1 MAITGQ
7 DLLKRRKQNK
17 TNKSTITGSDLLAA
31 RKASGIDQKYI
42 DSFVSDANSFLS
54 SKKTGAASEYDTY
67 TDLSKRSK
75 NISSWL
81 KVNKSKY
88 DEQSVKALTDMLSSF
103 TDSTSA
109 YGQYKDSSDYTR
121 KMSGWLSDGAT
132 TTKNTVDL
140 RKGIYN
146 SNAEEIAR
154 IEEALP
160 WYEGGNMPDF
170 IENLFMSKSEEE
182 LRNQKNRLEAENR
195 QYERTQKAIDDGYIE
210 ITPEVLQSASN
221 RDFDNPDRQA
231 LATEDAKVRE
241 IDDGFRMGRY
251 TYDFSGNVVNA
262 YTNELIY
269 AADDPYV
276 KAMRE
281 GGEYSPIA
289 DKLGVW
295 INSSQDDR
303 DNAYEILASGV
314 NDYWATA
321 VNDGQRLYWDQLTPD
336 EVTTYYYYLN
346 TEGQDRAY
354 EFLDSLETELGRRAT
369 ADRAEDIEKASL
381 LEKIALNAAS
391 IPQNVLGG
399 VLGAY
404 EDAYNLLY
412 GNEINPYSA
421 AHQMSNDA
429 SAIRQST
436 AKDIDRLT
444 GGAQIPWIEFGF
456 GDAYQALMSGADS
469 IAGGLILGS
478 TTYGV
483 LMGTGAATSTMKDLY
498 ERGASGFQIA
508 AGGLLAGAAEEV
520 FEKFSI
526 DNLINLKSAKN
537 ISQVFKNALIQGGI
551 EASEETLTEIAN
563 AVADGVIMG
572 SESKWTSAEAFAKD
586 VVNAALGGFISGAG
600 MGVGYSAAQNVGY
613 NAQAKSLGEDVINR
627 GEVDA
632 LQKLA
637 LEMYSAQS
645 GADAKQAVSLSGK
658 IADAK
663 ARGKTASATTVG
675 KLADLYAIG
684 KDKQDI
690 ETMTKDLTA
699 SGLSAA
705 EARKVA
711 EFIARISRGE
721 TATPEE
727 ISAIEK
733 ITNKINIEGLEAE
746 DAASVA
752 PRTIKTTENAP
763 EKEKASEGKI
773 SASEPYAVLP
783 SVTDN
788 ISEVI
793 GKVGDKYKVRLNDG
807 TELLEDAAEM
817 SPNTERLFA
826 TAKDLGLNAESAN
839 VFLKSYDGSM
849 SAADYATAYAEAY
862 RYGEY
867 NFAESEMRSDGFSA
881 LLSESQ
887 RKIAYESG
895 RIDRKYKTEAKQ
907 AEIKKTDKK
916 QNKGKLHNSITPTNE
931 RQKASLKALGVLAE
945 ALGIDIYTF
954 ESETNAEGKHV
965 GKNGWYDPKDNSI
978 HIDVYAGAQG
988 YDTILFTAAHELT
1001 HMIRR
1006 WSPAKFKVFAD
1017 FLMEKYGEQGKSV
1030 SALVRAQMTKA
1041 KENGR
1046 TLTFDEAYEELV
1058 ADSCESFLADGDAIA
1073 KIAELKA
1080 KDKSLWEK
1088 IKDYLTKLVARI
1100 KAAYE
1105 GLVPDS
1111 KEGKFVASLLDSAE
1125 ELRDLWV
1132 EAVVDASTAYNEGE
1146 IVSIDETS
1154 ESVTPAFSERTWTQ
1168 SDYVVHRDEMAKKIS
1183 EALGVTVAK
1192 AKSYI
1197 DDINSIA
1204 KMIADDRTRL
1214 DYEASSFG
1222 SAFVSNVEYGGSFDY
1237 TTLCKKRRIYTG
1249 TFTEIQKRLKDT
1261 ALSPDDILKIR
1272 NLLIEEGVEATCGL
1286 CYVEG
1291 SRANMGKFAKEFI
1304 RLYKR
1309 DNPNGWIPN
1318 MADVNTP
1325 DGVEQMRISHPE
1337 VYEQYEYFW
1346 NHYGK
1351 LKDSDPA
1358 LFASQQKPKLYE
1370 ARKEYKGEILE
1381 QFSKD
1386 TSVAKKNRN
1395 GGIRMQS
1402 FSDFEIVHLIDT
1414 MQVIMDMSTVGLAGQ
1429 AYTKVPEFALAFG
1442 DTGLKINLSL
1452 IAKGVDE
1459 NGKLIFDDREGMPHK
1474 TAFDIREKYSKNVG
1488 TIIVAFTDEQIL
1500 AAMADERIDF
1510 IIPFHRSQWK
1520 KGQYGAMGLP
1530 NGTKDYTYQQN
1541 EKFIKPTYH
1550 EYRGRMVRD
1559 KASNYM
1565 PNEYWDFSKSGKE
1578 NAEIYL
1584 NMCAEE
1590 NKRPKFYKFLDYDGN
1605 GRYSLKEDGSTDGY
1619 WKLLI
1624 DFKMYDNDGVGSPQ
1638 EEVVPSFNMDE
1649 ATKMLDEYRGGHA
1662 NYPVAQG
1669 VVDKFVREYEGVKYS
1684 DRDSSYMD
1692 AVNRGDMDT
1701 AQRMVDEAAK
1711 DWGAITNG
1719 NTRAPRP
1726 IHLYHG
1732 TGAFGF
1738 TRFRDGRIYATVEE
1752 SVASGYNSG
1761 RGLGRVRSSSLGY
1774 IPNDGTVDTAIKNA
1788 KNVLGAELTKLD
1800 DAKTQ
1805 DIISK
1810 ADNILKEVATKVA
1823 ELDEVTDYE
1832 KAGEF
1837 FEYLTEKYGEDKA
1850 VQWTN
1855 NLDSLHYML
1864 AAEYTAEEIVEDGE
1878 WLVHDLERYHEWKQS
1893 LSELWLEERDAIKE
1907 STLDKVFR
1915 YLLGYEYGDA
1925 LIDIEY
1931 GLGRLLDD
1939 KQKLVNS
1946 NESLIYLDDVI
1957 EAIEQVKDT
1966 GIYDLYGHPGEK
1978 PLIID
1983 EGKRFWDAIPF
1994 ENGFHSTDYIA
2005 KCAKDNGYTSVLFK
2019 TVLDPSSGGSANVY
2033 ADEYVFFDAE
2043 QVKSADPVTYDDN
2056 GNVIPLSQRF
2066 NAEDPDIRFS
2076 ERDSDTVSNR
2086 TLLAEALEGITLND
2100 IEKKKLADYKANAEQ
2115 LDAAEARLKEVR
2127 AEIKDISFSKGTRD
2141 KARLSALKEEA
2152 TQLTNRINI
2161 YDRRLINLEATS
2173 ALKGVLDRAKADV
2186 KAREKAKAKAD
2197 LDAYK
2202 ERSKAREKESAEAY
2216 RESRAANV
2224 EGRRKTEMRHKILK
2238 VVHDLN
2244 KVLENPTKEKHIPI
2258 ALQKPVAEALAAI
2271 NMDTVTAE
2279 ERLAKYDA
2287 AIAKAEAE
2295 GNTDKV
2301 KKLKDTRAN
2310 IESQGHNL
2318 EDKLTRLYAL
2328 YELLKNSEDP
2338 LIKNSYDENIAG
2350 LISEV
2355 QEKVGDTPIRKMN
2368 LAQLNLVYDMFKALK
2383 KTISDTNKMF
2393 LEAKAEK
2400 VSDNA
2405 SNVVTEILSVAKMKD
2420 KEIVGSKPFK
2430 KYGWSL
2436 LKPTTAMELIGSD
2449 TFSSLFANVRAG
2461 EETWARDTNEAKTF
2475 FQETARKHGYW
2486 KWDFK
2491 KKYGF
2496 VDKNNRRFELTLD
2509 QMLSLYAYSK
2519 RDQADLHLDVGGF
2532 VFDDSIEAIEK
2543 KHGLPVKYNIKT
2555 QKTYNLTKSELDTII
2570 NELADSQK
2578 AFVDEMQTYLSETMG
2593 DKGNEVSLAMYDIK
2607 LFNEKNYFPLKTAQ
2621 YYREFNPEKK
2631 GLPSFKNSGFTK
2643 KLTPGAN
2650 NPVILSNFLDVWSN
2664 HVNEMSTYHAFVLPL
2679 EDFMRVFN
2687 YTDRDGGFESVRAK
2701 IVSAYGKSAAEYVE
2715 NLMIDLNGGARS
2727 DYYTGLFSKTF
2738 TLFKKSA
2745 TYLSAS
2751 VTIQQPSSIARAFA
2765 YIDPKYFATN
2775 PNTANLSAEWEE
2787 MKKYAPVAIIKE
2799 MGSFDIG
2806 VGRQSAKW
2814 ITAREYDGFKEKASA
2829 LVKDADY
2836 RDDVLSILPA
2846 TADKIAWVYI
2856 WEAAKKKAATE
2867 QRLDGEALL
2876 IAAGKIATEAIVNT
2890 QVYDSVLTRSGI
2902 MRSKDSFTKMLTA
2915 FMAEPITTL
2924 NMGINGFIQSRR
2936 GNPKLAA
2943 KMFASVAVAN
2953 VLNSILVSIVKAARD
2968 DDEDQTYGEK
2978 YLESLTGEVLEG
2990 INILTY
2996 LPYIKDAWSLF
3007 QGYSVDRPDMTLLD
3021 RLIDGITALS
3031 SDNKTW
3037 VEKAR
3042 RLAEDLSALFG
3053 IPVKNVLRDIDA
3065 LFNVTKGIIDP
3076 PEETEGAG
3084 EAMLEGLRSASP
3096 KGWYKAKKEE
3106 KKSLI
3111 QACEDEDFTTAKA
3124 LIRDEIANAKENG
3137 KTESEAKSAL
3147 RSRMTSYY
3155 KPLYIEANEA
3165 RDAAEMARIRKILAR
3180 SGLYG
3185 KADDVIATTKNWLKK

>member
-1 MAITGQ
+1 MAITGK
-7 DLLKRRKQNK
+7 DLLNRRKQNTTKK
-17 TNKSTITGSDLLAA
+17 TGITGSDLLEARRLGSSAVNDDYISSYIKDTESYIKNAQKQYEGIGWGNAA
-31 RKASGIDQKYI
+31 
-42 DSFVSDANSFLS
+42 
-54 SKKTGAASEYDTY
+54 DTY
-67 TDLSKRSK
+67 AKQTSTYDDLEKRRK
-75 NISSWL
+75 TINSWL
-81 KVNKSKY
+81 KLNQNKVANYDSLSKSLADLEKSTADVYGSFKSAKDYYSQWDTQEAYDAYKKTEDEKKAILEAPDFKQYSQAGADIKNPTYAEAMGSDNFLGWVNPFAKK
-88 DEQSVKALTDMLSSF
+88 DEIGNIVTFSRENADTIENALAMANSNADASTIAGDYRYRYMTD
-103 TDSTSA
+103 DE
-109 YGQYKDSSDYTR
+109 
-121 KMSGWLSDGAT
+121 
-132 TTKNTVDL
+132 V
-140 RKGIYN
+140 GIYN
-146 SNAEEIAR
+146 
-154 IEEALP
+154 
-160 WYEGGNMPDF
+160 
-170 IENLFMSKSEEE
+170 
-182 LRNQKNRLEAENR
+182 
-195 QYERTQKAIDDGYIE
+195 
-210 ITPEVLQSASN
+210 
-221 RDFDNPDRQA
+221 
-231 LATEDAKVRE
+231 
-241 IDDGFRMGRY
+241 
-251 TYDFSGNVVNA
+251 
-262 YTNELIY
+262 
-269 AADDPYV
+269 
-276 KAMRE
+276 
-281 GGEYSPIA
+281 
-289 DKLGVW
+289 
-295 INSSQDDR
+295 
-303 DNAYEILASGV
+303 
-314 NDYWATA
+314 
-321 VNDGQRLYWDQLTPD
+321 
-336 EVTTYYYYLN
+336 YYLGKGDK
-346 TEGQDRAY
+346 ERADAY
-354 EFLDSLETELGRRAT
+354 LSSLSDSLEQRWG
-369 ADRAEDIEKASL
+369 
-381 LEKIALNAAS
+381 
-391 IPQNVLGG
+391 
-399 VLGAY
+399 
-404 EDAYNLLY
+404 
-412 GNEINPYSA
+412 
-421 AHQMSNDA
+421 
-429 SAIRQST
+429 
-436 AKDIDRLT
+436 
-444 GGAQIPWIEFGF
+444 
-456 GDAYQALMSGADS
+456 
-469 IAGGLILGS
+469 
-478 TTYGV
+478 
-483 LMGTGAATSTMKDLY
+483 
-498 ERGASGFQIA
+498 
-508 AGGLLAGAAEEV
+508 
-520 FEKFSI
+520 
-526 DNLINLKSAKN
+526 
-537 ISQVFKNALIQGGI
+537 
-551 EASEETLTEIAN
+551 
-563 AVADGVIMG
+563 
-572 SESKWTSAEAFAKD
+572 
-586 VVNAALGGFISGAG
+586 
-600 MGVGYSAAQNVGY
+600 
-613 NAQAKSLGEDVINR
+613 
-627 GEVDA
+627 
-632 LQKLA
+632 
-637 LEMYSAQS
+637 
-645 GADAKQAVSLSGK
+645 GK
-658 IADAK
+658 IADRMSGNAFLEMTFAVNAGLDQFASGIGNLDNFFK
-663 ARGKTASATTVG
+663 GTEADPTTATQYASGMIREDLGTFDKGAYDLITTTSNMLPSVLSGAVANIILPGAGTFVGAGLMGASATGNAYAEMRNLGYDENQARGYATLVGVSEAALSALFSGIKGIGG
-675 KLADLYAIG
+675 KLTNHAISKFVLG
-684 KDKQDI
+684 IDNGFARVAIKYGS
-690 ETMTKDLTA
+690 EM
-699 SGLSAA
+699 LS
-705 EARKVA
+705 
-711 EFIARISRGE
+711 
-721 TATPEE
+721 
-727 ISAIEK
+727 
-733 ITNKINIEGLEAE
+733 EGLEESVQSVLEPMFKRLTTGDEFDVDWGEVAYSGLLGAISAGVLNAAPTTFEIAQTMAAGKNIKANEGVERLKKLGTSMSADSAAYKIANKIDENTGAYKIGMLLNEVGATLSEQNMSDIRTSLERKGVASKDAE
-746 DAASVA
+746 TIAKWMQKAVNGEYFTARQRAALENNDTLAQTLVDVVINPKSTIAQRIGEVA
-752 PRTIKTTENAP
+752 SLRELAQTKTTPSKAEKSAPAAEEAPEATENAP
-763 EKEKASEGKI
+763 IKEKASEGKI
-773 SASEPYAVLP
+773 SASVPYAVLS

-839 VFLKSYDGSM
+839 AFLKSYDGSM
-849 SAADYATAYAEAY
+849 SAADYAQAYKEAY
-862 RYGEY
+862 HYGEY

-887 RKIAYESG
+887 RKLAYESG

-916 QNKGKLHNSITPTNE
+916 QNKGKLHNTFTPTNE

-954 ESETNAEGKHV
+954 ESETNAEGKHI

-978 HIDVYAGAQG
+978 HIDVYAGEHG
-988 YDTILFTAAHELT
+988 HDTILFTAAHELT

-1030 SALVRAQMTKA
+1030 SELVRAQMTKA
-1041 KENGR
+1041 ENNGR
-1046 TLTFDEAYEELV
+1046 KLTFDEAYEELV

-1105 GLVPDS
+1105 GLEPDS

-1204 KMIADDRTRL
+1204 KMIADDRVRL

-1578 NAEIYL
+1578 NAENYL

-1638 EEVVPSFNMDE
+1638 EAVVPSFNMDE

-1669 VVDKFVREYEGVKYS
+1669 VVDKFVNEYEGKNEDSDIRYSERASVKDGEGLSKRYNESSIEQALWEAFDHKDEGYDNLIKVSRMPNYVVEKLGIEGDIYLYRNHAYENMVSRDQAIEDGRPVKRGGKDIHFHNLGIEKMTRALLSIDDPTMVIETKTKEGNPAVLMVLNEFGNNGAPLYAILSFYSNRGINGEFSVKPHIVLTIAERNYTENGSGRSGYDEIIKNAIEDGRVLDYNEKRRDDLSVIAKPTRLGNITKSSLEKSISQFRKKVNAFKEKNKISYS
-1684 DRDSSYMD
+1684 DRS
-1692 AVNRGDMDT
+1692 
-1701 AQRMVDEAAK
+1701 
-1711 DWGAITNG
+1711 
-1719 NTRAPRP
+1719 
-1726 IHLYHG
+1726 
-1732 TGAFGF
+1732 
-1738 TRFRDGRIYATVEE
+1738 
-1752 SVASGYNSG
+1752 
-1761 RGLGRVRSSSLGY
+1761 
-1774 IPNDGTVDTAIKNA
+1774 
-1788 KNVLGAELTKLD
+1788 
-1800 DAKTQ
+1800 
-1805 DIISK
+1805 
-1810 ADNILKEVATKVA
+1810 
-1823 ELDEVTDYE
+1823 
-1832 KAGEF
+1832 
-1837 FEYLTEKYGEDKA
+1837 
-1850 VQWTN
+1850 
-1855 NLDSLHYML
+1855 
-1864 AAEYTAEEIVEDGE
+1864 
-1878 WLVHDLERYHEWKQS
+1878 
-1893 LSELWLEERDAIKE
+1893 
-1907 STLDKVFR
+1907 
-1915 YLLGYEYGDA
+1915 
-1925 LIDIEY
+1925 
-1931 GLGRLLDD
+1931 
-1939 KQKLVNS
+1939 
-1946 NESLIYLDDVI
+1946 
-1957 EAIEQVKDT
+1957 
-1966 GIYDLYGHPGEK
+1966 
-1978 PLIID
+1978 
-1983 EGKRFWDAIPF
+1983 
-1994 ENGFHSTDYIA
+1994 
-2005 KCAKDNGYTSVLFK
+2005 
-2019 TVLDPSSGGSANVY
+2019 
-2033 ADEYVFFDAE
+2033 
-2043 QVKSADPVTYDDN
+2043 
-2056 GNVIPLSQRF
+2056 
-2066 NAEDPDIRFS
+2066 
-2076 ERDSDTVSNR
+2076 SDTVSNR

-2100 IEKKKLADYKANAEQ
+2100 IEKTKLADYKANAEK

-2127 AEIKDISFSKGTRD
+2127 AEIKEISFSKGTRD

-2202 ERSKAREKESAEAY
+2202 ERSKAREKEIAEAY

-2279 ERLAKYDA
+2279 ERLAKYDE

-2301 KKLKDTRAN
+2301 KKLKETRAN

-2355 QEKVGDTPIRKMN
+2355 QEKVGDTPIRKMT

-2393 LEAKAEK
+2393 LEAKTEK

-2405 SNVVTEILSVAKMKD
+2405 SNVVTEILAKAKEKD
-2420 KEIVGSKPFK
+2420 KEAVIKKWGK
-2430 KYGWSL
+2430 KYLWSI
-2436 LKPTTAMELIGSD
+2436 LKPTEAMDFIGSD

-2461 EETWARDTNEAKTF
+2461 EETWARDTNEAKAF

-2486 KWDFK
+2486 KWDFE

-2496 VDKNNRRFELTLD
+2496 VDKNNRRFELTLE

-2519 RDQADLHLDVGGF
+2519 RDQADLHLDIGGF
-2532 VFDDSIEAIEK
+2532 VFDDNIEVIEK
-2543 KHGLPVKYNIKT
+2543 KHGLPVKYNMKT
-2555 QKTYNLTKSELDTII
+2555 QQTYNLTKSELETII
-2570 NELADSQK
+2570 DELGDGQK
-2578 AFVDEMQTYLSETMG
+2578 AFVDEMQTFLSETMG

-2607 LFNEKNYFPLKTAQ
+2607 LFNEKNYFPLKTAK
-2621 YYREFNPEKK
+2621 YYIGFDAEKK
-2631 GLPSFKNSGFTK
+2631 GLPNLKNSGFSK
-2643 KLTPGAN
+2643 KLTPNAN
-2650 NPVILSNFLDVWSN
+2650 NPIVLSNFLDVWGN

-2687 YTDRDGGFESVRAK
+2687 YTERDGGYDSVRAK
-2701 IVSAYGKSAAEYVE
+2701 IVSTYGKAAAEYIE
-2715 NLMIDLNGGARS
+2715 NLMTDLNGGARS
-2727 DYYTGLFSKTF
+2727 DYYTGFFGKPLA
-2738 TLFKKSA
+2738 LFKKSA
-2745 TYLSAS
+2745 TFLSLS
-2751 VTIQQPSSIARAFA
+2751 VIIQQPSSIARAFA

-2775 PNTANLSAEWEE
+2775 PETKNYKSEWEVL
-2787 MKKYAPVAIIKE
+2787 KKYAPVAIIKE

-2806 VGRQSAKW
+2806 IGRQSTKW
-2814 ITAREYDGFKEKASA
+2814 ITAREYNGFKEKAGA
-2829 LVKDADY
+2829 IVKDSDY
-2836 RDDVLSILPA
+2836 RDDVLSKGPA
-2846 TADKIAWVYI
+2846 IADMVSWVYI
-2856 WEAAKKKAATE
+2856 WEAAKNKVATE
-2867 QRLDGEALL
+2867 QNLEGEALL
-2876 IAAGKIATEAIVNT
+2876 EAAGKVFTEAIVRT
-2890 QVYDSVLTRSGI
+2890 QVYDSVLSKSGI
-2902 MRSKDSFTKMLTA
+2902 MRSKSDGAKLFTA

-2924 NMGINGFIQSRR
+2924 NLAFSGLMKGIR
-2936 GNPKLAA
+2936 GDRKAMA
-2943 KMFASVAVAN
+2943 KSFASVGAATI
-2953 VLNSILVSIVKAARD
+2953 LNAILVSLVYAARD
-2968 DDEDQTYGEK
+2968 DDEDENYGEK
-2978 YLESLTGEVLEG
+2978 YLESLTTEVLEG
-2990 INILTY
+2990 VNILTY
-2996 LPYIKDAWSLF
+2996 MPYIKDLWSYY
-3007 QGYSVDRPDMTLLD
+3007 QGYSVDRADLTVFEK
-3021 RLIDGITALS
+3021 LIDSLNGLF
-3031 SDNKTW
+3031 SDTKSGW
-3037 VEKAR
+3037 AKAR
-3042 RLAEDLSALFG
+3042 ALTESISTIFG
-3053 IPVKNVLRDIDA
+3053 LPVRNVLRDAEA
-3065 LFNVTKGIIDP
+3065 LFNVTKGIIEP
-3076 PEETEGAG
+3076 PEETDGAG
-3084 EAMLEGLRSASP
+3084 AAAIKGLRSASP
-3096 KGWYKAKKEE
+3096 KIMREVYKLPE
-3106 KKSLI
+3106 KKPTRSPI
-3111 QACEDEDFTTAKA
+3111 IEATESEDFSSIKDI
-3124 LIRDEIANAKENG
+3124 IRDEMESG

-3155 KPLYIEANEA
+3155 KPLYVEAYA
-3165 RDAAEMARIRKILAR
+3165 SGDTAEMARIRKILAR

-3185 KADDVIATTKNWLKK
+3185 KTDDVIETAKNWLKK

>member
-1 MAITGQ
+1 MAITGK
-7 DLLKRRKQNK
+7 DLLSRRKQNTTKK
-17 TNKSTITGSDLLAA
+17 TGITGSDLLEARRLGSSAVNGDYISSYIKDTESYIKNAQKQYEGIGWGNAA
-31 RKASGIDQKYI
+31 
-42 DSFVSDANSFLS
+42 
-54 SKKTGAASEYDTY
+54 DTY
-67 TDLSKRSK
+67 AKQTSTYDDLEKRRK
-75 NISSWL
+75 TINSWL
-81 KVNKSKY
+81 KLNQNKVENYDSLAKSLADLEKSTADVYGSFKSAKDYYSQWDTQEAYDAYKKTEDEKKAILEAPDFKEYSDKGADIKNPTYAEAMGSDNFLGWVNPFAKK
-88 DEQSVKALTDMLSSF
+88 DEIGNIVTFSRENADIIEKALATANSNLDASTVAGDYRYRYMTD
-103 TDSTSA
+103 DE
-109 YGQYKDSSDYTR
+109 
-121 KMSGWLSDGAT
+121 
-132 TTKNTVDL
+132 V
-140 RKGIYN
+140 GIYN
-146 SNAEEIAR
+146 
-154 IEEALP
+154 
-160 WYEGGNMPDF
+160 
-170 IENLFMSKSEEE
+170 
-182 LRNQKNRLEAENR
+182 
-195 QYERTQKAIDDGYIE
+195 
-210 ITPEVLQSASN
+210 
-221 RDFDNPDRQA
+221 
-231 LATEDAKVRE
+231 
-241 IDDGFRMGRY
+241 
-251 TYDFSGNVVNA
+251 
-262 YTNELIY
+262 
-269 AADDPYV
+269 
-276 KAMRE
+276 
-281 GGEYSPIA
+281 
-289 DKLGVW
+289 
-295 INSSQDDR
+295 
-303 DNAYEILASGV
+303 
-314 NDYWATA
+314 
-321 VNDGQRLYWDQLTPD
+321 
-336 EVTTYYYYLN
+336 YYLGKGDK
-346 TEGQDRAY
+346 ERADAY
-354 EFLDSLETELGRRAT
+354 LSSLSDSLEQRWG
-369 ADRAEDIEKASL
+369 
-381 LEKIALNAAS
+381 
-391 IPQNVLGG
+391 
-399 VLGAY
+399 
-404 EDAYNLLY
+404 
-412 GNEINPYSA
+412 
-421 AHQMSNDA
+421 
-429 SAIRQST
+429 
-436 AKDIDRLT
+436 
-444 GGAQIPWIEFGF
+444 
-456 GDAYQALMSGADS
+456 
-469 IAGGLILGS
+469 
-478 TTYGV
+478 
-483 LMGTGAATSTMKDLY
+483 
-498 ERGASGFQIA
+498 
-508 AGGLLAGAAEEV
+508 
-520 FEKFSI
+520 
-526 DNLINLKSAKN
+526 
-537 ISQVFKNALIQGGI
+537 
-551 EASEETLTEIAN
+551 
-563 AVADGVIMG
+563 
-572 SESKWTSAEAFAKD
+572 
-586 VVNAALGGFISGAG
+586 
-600 MGVGYSAAQNVGY
+600 
-613 NAQAKSLGEDVINR
+613 
-627 GEVDA
+627 
-632 LQKLA
+632 
-637 LEMYSAQS
+637 
-645 GADAKQAVSLSGK
+645 GK
-658 IADAK
+658 IADRMSDNTFLEMTFAVGAGLDQFASGIGNIDNYLK
-663 ARGKTASATTVG
+663 GTEADPTTATQYASGMIREDLGTFGKGAYDLITTTSNMLPSVLSGAVANIILPGAGTFVGAGLMGASATGNAYAEMRNLGYDENQARGYATLVGVSETALSALFSGVKGIGG
-675 KLADLYAIG
+675 KLTNHAIS
-684 KDKQDI
+684 KFV
-690 ETMTKDLTA
+690 
-699 SGLSAA
+699 SGIDNGFARVAIKYGSEMLS
-705 EARKVA
+705 
-711 EFIARISRGE
+711 
-721 TATPEE
+721 
-727 ISAIEK
+727 
-733 ITNKINIEGLEAE
+733 EGLEESVQSVLEPMFKRLTTGDEFDVDWGEVAYSGLLGAISAGVLN
-746 DAASVA
+746 AAPTTFEIAQTMAAGKNIKANEGVERLKKLGTSMSADSAAYKIANKIDENTGAYKIGMLLNEVGATLSEQNMSDIRTSLEEKGVA
-752 PRTIKTTENAP
+752 PKDAETITKWMQRVVAGKELTKRQAAAIEANDVLTKTLREEVLNPSSTIAQRVGEFKTLYDLAQTKATPTKAEKSAPTAEEASEVTENAP

-773 SASEPYAVLP
+773 SASEDNTKKPAD
-783 SVTDN
+783 TDN

-839 VFLKSYDGSM
+839 AFLKSYDGSM
-849 SAADYATAYAEAY
+849 SAADYAQAYKEAY
-862 RYGEY
+862 QYGEY

-916 QNKGKLHNSITPTNE
+916 QNKGKLHNTFAPTNE

-954 ESETNAEGKHV
+954 ESETNADGKHI

-978 HIDVYAGAQG
+978 HIDVYAGTQG
-988 YDTILFTAAHELT
+988 HDTILFTAAHELT

-1006 WSPAKFKVFAD
+1006 WSPEKFKVFAD
-1017 FLMEKYGEQGKSV
+1017 FLMEKYGKQGKSV
-1030 SALVRAQMTKA
+1030 SELVRAQMTKA

-1080 KDKSLWEK
+1080 KDKSLWKK

-1105 GLVPDS
+1105 GLEPDS
-1111 KEGKFVASLLDSAE
+1111 KEGKFVTSLLDSAE

-1204 KMIADDRTRL
+1204 KMIADDRVRL

-1272 NLLIEEGVEATCGL
+1272 NLLIEAGVEATCGL

-1309 DNPNGWIPN
+1309 DNPNAWIPN

-1370 ARKEYKGEILE
+1370 ARKEYKGEIIE
-1381 QFSKD
+1381 NFSKD

-1578 NAEIYL
+1578 NAELYL

-1638 EEVVPSFNMDE
+1638 EAVIPSFNMDE

-1669 VVDKFVREYEGVKYS
+1669 VVDKFVNEYEGKNEDSDIRYS
-1684 DRDSSYMD
+1684 DRDGTVKKATELS
-1692 AVNRGDMDT
+1692 
-1701 AQRMVDEAAK
+1701 AK
-1711 DWGAITNG
+1711 DLEYLLEKAQYGELSDSHYIPLRR
-1719 NTRAPRP
+1719 NTPKFFIDVIKEHSKGEYVVEDYPMA
-1726 IHLYHG
+1726 
-1732 TGAFGF
+1732 
-1738 TRFRDGRIYATVEE
+1738 ATVEHLRQNME
-1752 SVASGYNSG
+1752 DEDGQSYGKKRPHEFSVGDIITISRKMGDPTYIVLQANGRYAEVVSFYNKRNKKVVVAIDFANSQSAKPKNFKYSQYMNGYGGGYYNIVVTQYEPDDLRGYLEKNEIVYDKTKMNGKYQVGSG
-1761 RGLGRVRSSSLGY
+1761 RIVTVTHDTPFIEDIVPQKNDSVNPSDENIYSDRS
-1774 IPNDGTVDTAIKNA
+1774 
-1788 KNVLGAELTKLD
+1788 
-1800 DAKTQ
+1800 
-1805 DIISK
+1805 
-1810 ADNILKEVATKVA
+1810 
-1823 ELDEVTDYE
+1823 
-1832 KAGEF
+1832 
-1837 FEYLTEKYGEDKA
+1837 
-1850 VQWTN
+1850 
-1855 NLDSLHYML
+1855 
-1864 AAEYTAEEIVEDGE
+1864 
-1878 WLVHDLERYHEWKQS
+1878 
-1893 LSELWLEERDAIKE
+1893 
-1907 STLDKVFR
+1907 
-1915 YLLGYEYGDA
+1915 
-1925 LIDIEY
+1925 
-1931 GLGRLLDD
+1931 
-1939 KQKLVNS
+1939 
-1946 NESLIYLDDVI
+1946 
-1957 EAIEQVKDT
+1957 
-1966 GIYDLYGHPGEK
+1966 
-1978 PLIID
+1978 
-1983 EGKRFWDAIPF
+1983 
-1994 ENGFHSTDYIA
+1994 
-2005 KCAKDNGYTSVLFK
+2005 
-2019 TVLDPSSGGSANVY
+2019 
-2033 ADEYVFFDAE
+2033 
-2043 QVKSADPVTYDDN
+2043 
-2056 GNVIPLSQRF
+2056 
-2066 NAEDPDIRFS
+2066 
-2076 ERDSDTVSNR
+2076 SDTVSNR

-2202 ERSKAREKESAEAY
+2202 ERSKAREKEIAEAY

-2301 KKLKDTRAN
+2301 KKLKETRAN

-2355 QEKVGDTPIRKMN
+2355 QEKVGDTPIRKMT

-2405 SNVVTEILSVAKMKD
+2405 SNVATEILAKAKEKD
-2420 KEIVGSKPFK
+2420 KEAVIKKWTK
-2430 KYGWSL
+2430 KYLWSI
-2436 LKPTTAMELIGSD
+2436 LKPTEAMDFIGSD

-2461 EETWARDTNEAKTF
+2461 EETWARDTNEAKAF

-2486 KWDFK
+2486 KWDFE

-2496 VDKNNRRFELTLD
+2496 VDKNNRRFELTLE

-2519 RDQADLHLDVGGF
+2519 RDQADLHLDIGGF
-2532 VFDDSIEAIEK
+2532 VFDDNIEVIEK
-2543 KHGLPVKYNIKT
+2543 KHGVPVKYNMKT
-2555 QKTYNLTKSELDTII
+2555 QQTYNLTKSELDTII
-2570 NELADSQK
+2570 GELGDGQK
-2578 AFVDEMQTYLSETMG
+2578 AFVDEMQTFLSETMG

-2607 LFNEKNYFPLKTAQ
+2607 LFNEENYFPLKTAK
-2621 YYREFNPEKK
+2621 YYIGFDAEKK
-2631 GLPSFKNSGFTK
+2631 GLPNLKNSGFSK
-2643 KLTPGAN
+2643 KLTPNAN
-2650 NPVILSNFLDVWSN
+2650 NPIVLSNFLDVWGN

-2687 YTDRDGGFESVRAK
+2687 YTERDGGYDSVRAK
-2701 IVSAYGKSAAEYVE
+2701 IVSTYGKAAAEYIE
-2715 NLMIDLNGGARS
+2715 NLMTDLNGGARS
-2727 DYYTGLFSKTF
+2727 DYYTGFFGKPLA
-2738 TLFKKSA
+2738 LFKKSA
-2745 TYLSAS
+2745 TFLSLS
-2751 VTIQQPSSIARAFA
+2751 VIIQQPSSIARAFA

-2775 PNTANLSAEWEE
+2775 PETKNYKSEWEVL
-2787 MKKYAPVAIIKE
+2787 KKYAPVAIIKE

-2806 VGRQSAKW
+2806 IGRQSTKW
-2814 ITAREYDGFKEKASA
+2814 ITAREYNGFKEKAGA
-2829 LVKDADY
+2829 IVKDSDY
-2836 RDDVLSILPA
+2836 RDDVLSKGPA
-2846 TADKIAWVYI
+2846 IADMVSWVYI
-2856 WEAAKKKAATE
+2856 WEAAKNKVATE
-2867 QRLDGEALL
+2867 QNLEGEALL
-2876 IAAGKIATEAIVNT
+2876 EAAGKVFTETIVRT
-2890 QVYDSVLTRSGI
+2890 QVYDSVLSKSGI
-2902 MRSKDSFTKMLTA
+2902 MRSKSDFAKLLTA

-2924 NMGINGFIQSRR
+2924 NLTFSGLMKGIR
-2936 GNPKLAA
+2936 GDRKAMA
-2943 KMFASVAVAN
+2943 KCFASAGVATI
-2953 VLNSILVSIVKAARD
+2953 LNAILVSLVYAARD
-2968 DDEDQTYGEK
+2968 DDEDENYDEK
-2978 YLESLTGEVLEG
+2978 YLESLTTEVLEG
-2990 INILTY
+2990 VNILTY
-2996 LPYIKDAWSLF
+2996 MPYIKDLWSYV
-3007 QGYSVDRPDMTLLD
+3007 QGYSVDRADLTVFEK
-3021 RLIDGITALS
+3021 LIDSLNGLF
-3031 SDNKTW
+3031 SDTKSGW
-3037 VEKAR
+3037 AKAR
-3042 RLAEDLSALFG
+3042 ALTESVSTIFG
-3053 IPVKNVLRDIDA
+3053 LPVRNVLRDAEA
-3065 LFNVTKGIIDP
+3065 LFNVTKGIIEP
-3076 PEETEGAG
+3076 PEETDGAG
-3084 EAMLEGLRSASP
+3084 AAAIKGLRSASP
-3096 KGWYKAKKEE
+3096 KIMKNVYKLPE
-3106 KKSLI
+3106 KKPTRSPI
-3111 QACEDEDFTTAKA
+3111 IEATESEDFSSIKDI
-3124 LIRDEIANAKENG
+3124 IRDEMESG

-3155 KPLYIEANEA
+3155 KPLYVEAYA
-3165 RDAAEMARIRKILAR
+3165 SGDTAEMARIRKILAR

-3185 KADDVIATTKNWLKK
+3185 KTDDVIETAKNWLKK

>member
-1 MAITGQ
+1 MAITGK
-7 DLLKRRKQNK
+7 DLLNRRKQNTTKK
-17 TNKSTITGSDLLAA
+17 TGITGSDLLEARRLGTSAVNGDYISSYIKDTESYIKNAQKQYEGIGWGNAA
-31 RKASGIDQKYI
+31 
-42 DSFVSDANSFLS
+42 
-54 SKKTGAASEYDTY
+54 DTY
-67 TDLSKRSK
+67 AKQTSTYDNLEKRRK
-75 NISSWL
+75 TINSWL
-81 KVNKSKY
+81 KLNQNKVANY
-88 DEQSVKALTDMLSSF
+88 DSLAKSLADLEKSTADVYGSFKSAKDYYSQWDTQEAYDAYKKTEDEKKAILEAPDFKQYSQAGADIKNPTLQDINAPMGNPVTYYRDNASAFDVMGEEYAKKVGTSTLYKHMTD
-103 TDSTSA
+103 DEI
-109 YGQYKDSSDYTR
+109 
-121 KMSGWLSDGAT
+121 
-132 TTKNTVDL
+132 
-140 RKGIYN
+140 GIYN
-146 SNAEEIAR
+146 YY
-154 IEEALP
+154 L
-160 WYEGGNMPDF
+160 GKGDT
-170 IENLFMSKSEEE
+170 
-182 LRNQKNRLEAENR
+182 
-195 QYERTQKAIDDGYIE
+195 ERA
-210 ITPEVLQSASN
+210 
-221 RDFDNPDRQA
+221 
-231 LATEDAKVRE
+231 
-241 IDDGFRMGRY
+241 
-251 TYDFSGNVVNA
+251 NA
-262 YTNELIY
+262 Y
-269 AADDPYV
+269 
-276 KAMRE
+276 
-281 GGEYSPIA
+281 
-289 DKLGVW
+289 
-295 INSSQDDR
+295 
-303 DNAYEILASGV
+303 LASI
-314 NDYWATA
+314 NDTLTRREAGDIVERVGDSDFLKMLFAAQTTGQRAATA
-321 VNDGQRLYWDQLTPD
+321 FGNFGNYLKGTEADP
-336 EVTTYYYYLN
+336 TT
-346 TEGQDRAY
+346 
-354 EFLDSLETELGRRAT
+354 AT
-369 ADRAEDIEKASL
+369 
-381 LEKIALNAAS
+381 
-391 IPQNVLGG
+391 Q
-399 VLGAY
+399 Y
-404 EDAYNLLY
+404 
-412 GNEINPYSA
+412 
-421 AHQMSNDA
+421 
-429 SAIRQST
+429 
-436 AKDIDRLT
+436 
-444 GGAQIPWIEFGF
+444 
-456 GDAYQALMSGADS
+456 
-469 IAGGLILGS
+469 
-478 TTYGV
+478 
-483 LMGTGAATSTMKDLY
+483 
-498 ERGASGFQIA
+498 ASGMIREDLGTFGKGAFDLITTTSDM
-508 AGGLLAGAAEEV
+508 LPSVLAGAAANIILPGAGTFVGAGLMGASATGNAYAEMRNLGYDENQARGYATLV
-520 FEKFSI
+520 GVSETALSALFSGVKGIGGKLTNHAVSKFVSGI
-526 DNLINLKSAKN
+526 DNGFARVAIKYGSEMLSEGLEESVQSVLEPMFKRLTTGDEFDVDWGEVAYSGLLGAISAGILNAAPTTFEIAQTMAAGKNIKANEGVERLKKLGTSMSADSAAYKIANKIDENTGAYKIGMLLNEVGATLSEQNMSDIRTSLERKGVAPKDAATVAKWMQKAVNGEYFTARQRAALENNDALAQTLVDVVINPKSTIAQRIGEVASLRELAQTKATPTKAEKSAPT
-537 ISQVFKNALIQGGI
+537 AE
-551 EASEETLTEIAN
+551 EASE
-563 AVADGVIMG
+563 V
-572 SESKWTSAEAFAKD
+572 
-586 VVNAALGGFISGAG
+586 
-600 MGVGYSAAQNVGY
+600 
-613 NAQAKSLGEDVINR
+613 
-627 GEVDA
+627 
-632 LQKLA
+632 
-637 LEMYSAQS
+637 
-645 GADAKQAVSLSGK
+645 
-658 IADAK
+658 
-663 ARGKTASATTVG
+663 
-675 KLADLYAIG
+675 
-684 KDKQDI
+684 
-690 ETMTKDLTA
+690 
-699 SGLSAA
+699 
-705 EARKVA
+705 
-711 EFIARISRGE
+711 
-721 TATPEE
+721 
-727 ISAIEK
+727 
-733 ITNKINIEGLEAE
+733 
-746 DAASVA
+746 
-752 PRTIKTTENAP
+752 TENAP
-763 EKEKASEGKI
+763 EKEKASEGKKT
-773 SASEPYAVLP
+773 ASVPYAVMS

-788 ISEVI
+788 VSEVI

-839 VFLKSYDGSM
+839 AFLKNYDGSM
-849 SAADYATAYAEAY
+849 SAADYAQAYAEAY

-916 QNKGKLHNSITPTNE
+916 QNKGKLHNTFVGANE

-954 ESETNAEGKHV
+954 ESETNAEGVHI

-978 HIDVYAGAQG
+978 HIDVYAGSQG
-988 YDTILFTAAHELT
+988 HDTILFTAAHELT
-1001 HMIRR
+1001 HMVRR

-1030 SALVRAQMTKA
+1030 SELVRAQMSKA
-1041 KENGR
+1041 EDNGR

-1080 KDKSLWEK
+1080 KDKTLWEK

-1105 GLVPDS
+1105 GLEPDS
-1111 KEGKFVASLLDSAE
+1111 EEGKFVASLLDSAE

-1204 KMIADDRTRL
+1204 KMIADDRVRL

-1272 NLLIEEGVEATCGL
+1272 NLLIEAGVEATCGL

-1309 DNPNGWIPN
+1309 DNPNAWIPN

-1565 PNEYWDFSKSGKE
+1565 PNKYWDFSKSGKE

-1638 EEVVPSFNMDE
+1638 EAVVPSFNMDE
-1649 ATKMLDEYRGGHA
+1649 ATKMLDEYKGGHA

-1669 VVDKFVREYEGVKYS
+1669 VVDKFVSEYEGVKYS

-1692 AVNRGDMDT
+1692 AVNRGDMET

-1711 DWGAITNG
+1711 AAGYTPVTRYHQTGVKFNEFSNERPDAALNDSDTPNGFFFKENDHDIGVGADFVKTGHGGSIQMRVYLKHNNMLYFKNRDEAREWYSNNVPG
-1719 NTRAPRP
+1719 YRELLKKYNA
-1726 IHLYHG
+1726 HLSDFEKINSENNKKMFDELI
-1732 TGAFGF
+1732 AL
-1738 TRFRDGRIYATVEE
+1738 EE
-1752 SVASGYNSG
+1752 SGQSTTEKDLAIMEKYDKIMDEWIENRQEYETSLRAGMRDLLNKYFIENDSGYDG
-1761 RGLGRVRSSSLGY
+1761 IELADDGHRY
-1774 IPNDGTVDTAIKNA
+1774 IDMKREDVHTFIVFKN
-1788 KNVLGAELTKLD
+1788 T
-1800 DAKTQ
+1800 
-1805 DIISK
+1805 
-1810 ADNILKEVATKVA
+1810 
-1823 ELDEVTDYE
+1823 
-1832 KAGEF
+1832 
-1837 FEYLTEKYGEDKA
+1837 
-1850 VQWTN
+1850 
-1855 NLDSLHYML
+1855 
-1864 AAEYTAEEIVEDGE
+1864 
-1878 WLVHDLERYHEWKQS
+1878 
-1893 LSELWLEERDAIKE
+1893 
-1907 STLDKVFR
+1907 
-1915 YLLGYEYGDA
+1915 
-1925 LIDIEY
+1925 
-1931 GLGRLLDD
+1931 
-1939 KQKLVNS
+1939 
-1946 NESLIYLDDVI
+1946 
-1957 EAIEQVKDT
+1957 
-1966 GIYDLYGHPGEK
+1966 
-1978 PLIID
+1978 
-1983 EGKRFWDAIPF
+1983 
-1994 ENGFHSTDYIA
+1994 
-2005 KCAKDNGYTSVLFK
+2005 
-2019 TVLDPSSGGSANVY
+2019 
-2033 ADEYVFFDAE
+2033 

-2066 NAEDPDIRFS
+2066 NAEDPNIRFS

-2100 IEKKKLADYKANAEQ
+2100 IEKKKLADYKANAEK

-2127 AEIKDISFSKGTRD
+2127 AEIKEISFSKGTRD
-2141 KARLSALKEEA
+2141 KQRLSTLKEEA

-2202 ERSKAREKESAEAY
+2202 ERSKAREKEIAEAY

-2279 ERLAKYDA
+2279 ERLAKYDE

-2301 KKLKDTRAN
+2301 KKLKETRAN

-2355 QEKVGDTPIRKMN
+2355 QEKVGDTPIRKMT

-2383 KTISDTNKMF
+2383 KTISDANKMF
-2393 LEAKAEK
+2393 LEAKTEK

-2405 SNVVTEILSVAKMKD
+2405 SNVATEILAKAKEKD
-2420 KEIVGSKPFK
+2420 KEAVIKKWGK
-2430 KYGWSL
+2430 KYLWSI
-2436 LKPTTAMELIGSD
+2436 LKPTEAMEFIGSD

-2461 EETWARDTNEAKTF
+2461 EETWARDTNEAKAF

-2486 KWDFK
+2486 KWDFE

-2496 VDKNNRRFELTLD
+2496 VDKNNRRFELTLE

-2519 RDQADLHLDVGGF
+2519 RDQADLHLDIGGF
-2532 VFDDSIEAIEK
+2532 VFDDNIEVIEK
-2543 KHGLPVKYNIKT
+2543 KYGAPVKYNMKT
-2555 QKTYNLTKSELDTII
+2555 QQTYNLTKSELDTII
-2570 NELADSQK
+2570 DELGDGQK
-2578 AFVDEMQTYLSETMG
+2578 AFVDEMQTFLSETMG

-2607 LFNEKNYFPLKTAQ
+2607 LFNEKNYFPLKTAK
-2621 YYREFNPEKK
+2621 YYIGFDAEKK
-2631 GLPSFKNSGFTK
+2631 GLPNLKNSGFSK
-2643 KLTPGAN
+2643 KLTPNAN
-2650 NPVILSNFLDVWSN
+2650 NPIVLSNFLDVWGN

-2687 YTDRDGGFESVRAK
+2687 YTERDGGYDSVRAK
-2701 IVSAYGKSAAEYVE
+2701 IVSTYGKAAAEYIE
-2715 NLMIDLNGGARS
+2715 NLMTDLNGGARS
-2727 DYYTGLFSKTF
+2727 DYYTGFFGKPLA
-2738 TLFKKSA
+2738 LFKKSA
-2745 TYLSAS
+2745 TFLSLS
-2751 VTIQQPSSIARAFA
+2751 VIIQQPSSIARAFA

-2775 PNTANLSAEWEE
+2775 PETKNYKSEWEVL
-2787 MKKYAPVAIIKE
+2787 KKYAPVAIIKE

-2806 VGRQSAKW
+2806 IGRQSTKW
-2814 ITAREYDGFKEKASA
+2814 ITAREYNGFKEKAGA
-2829 LVKDADY
+2829 IVKDSDY
-2836 RDDVLSILPA
+2836 RDDVLSKGPA
-2846 TADKIAWVYI
+2846 IADMVSWVYI
-2856 WEAAKKKAATE
+2856 WEAAKKKVATE
-2867 QRLDGEALL
+2867 QNLEGEALL
-2876 IAAGKIATEAIVNT
+2876 EAAGKVFTETIVRT
-2890 QVYDSVLTRSGI
+2890 QVYDSVLSKSGI
-2902 MRSKDSFTKMLTA
+2902 MRSKSDFAKLLTA

-2924 NMGINGFIQSRR
+2924 NLAFSGLMQGVR
-2936 GNPKLAA
+2936 GDRKAMA
-2943 KMFASVAVAN
+2943 KSFASVGAATI
-2953 VLNSILVSIVKAARD
+2953 LNAILVSLVYAARD
-2968 DDEDQTYGEK
+2968 DDEDENYGEK
-2978 YLESLTGEVLEG
+2978 YLESLTTEVLEG
-2990 INILTY
+2990 VNILTY
-2996 LPYIKDAWSLF
+2996 MPYIKDLWSYV
-3007 QGYSVDRPDMTLLD
+3007 QGYSVDRADLTIFEK
-3021 RLIDGITALS
+3021 LIDSLNGLF
-3031 SDNKTW
+3031 SDTKSGW
-3037 VEKAR
+3037 AKAR
-3042 RLAEDLSALFG
+3042 ALTESISTIFG
-3053 IPVKNVLRDIDA
+3053 LPVRNVLRDAEA
-3065 LFNVTKGIIDP
+3065 LFNVTKGIVEP
-3076 PEETEGAG
+3076 PEETDGAG
-3084 EAMLEGLRSASP
+3084 AAAIKGLRSASP
-3096 KGWYKAKKEE
+3096 KIMREAYKLPE
-3106 KKSLI
+3106 KKPTRSPI
-3111 QACEDEDFTTAKA
+3111 IEATESEDFSSIKDI
-3124 LIRDEIANAKENG
+3124 IRDEMESG

-3155 KPLYIEANEA
+3155 KPLYVEAYA
-3165 RDAAEMARIRKILAR
+3165 SGDTAEMARIRKILAR

-3185 KADDVIATTKNWLKK
+3185 KTDDVIETAKNWLKK

>member
-109 YGQYKDSSDYTR
+109 YSQYKDSSDYTR

-132 TTKNTVDL
+132 TTKDTVDL

-303 DNAYEILASGV
+303 DDAYGILASGV

-369 ADRAEDIEKASL
+369 ADRAEDIEKASM

-404 EDAYNLLY
+404 EDSYNLLY

-478 TTYGV
+478 TTYGA
-483 LMGTGAATSTMKDLY
+483 LMGAGAATSTMKDLY

-508 AGGLLAGAAEEV
+508 AGGLLAGAAEAV

-586 VVNAALGGFISGAG
+586 VVNAALSGFISGAG
-600 MGVGYSAAQNVGY
+600 MGGGYSAAQNVAY

-637 LEMYSAQS
+637 LEMFSAQG
-645 GADAKQAVSLSGK
+645 GADATQAVSLSGK

-711 EFIARISRGE
+711 EFTARISRGE
-721 TATPEE
+721 TATPKE

-752 PRTIKTTENAP
+752 PRTVKTTENAP
-763 EKEKASEGKI
+763 IKEKASEGKI
-773 SASEPYAVLP
+773 SASESNIKKPAD
-783 SVTDN
+783 TDN

-849 SAADYATAYAEAY
+849 SAADYVQAYAEAY

-916 QNKGKLHNSITPTNE
+916 QSKGKLHNTFAPTNE

-954 ESETNAEGKHV
+954 ESETNAEGKHI

-988 YDTILFTAAHELT
+988 HDTILFTAAHELT

-1006 WSPAKFKVFAD
+1006 WSPEKFKVFAD

-1030 SALVRAQMTKA
+1030 SELVRAQMRKA
-1041 KENGR
+1041 EKNGR
-1046 TLTFDEAYEELV
+1046 KLTFDEAYEELV

-1088 IKDYLTKLVARI
+1088 IKDYLAKLVARI

-1105 GLVPDS
+1105 GLEPDS

-1402 FSDFEIVHLIDT
+1402 FSDFEIVHLVDT

-1541 EKFIKPTYH
+1541 EKFIKPTFH

-1638 EEVVPSFNMDE
+1638 EAVVPSFNMDE
-1649 ATKMLDEYRGGHA
+1649 ATKMLDEYKGGHA

-1684 DRDSSYMD
+1684 DRDSLGNELSTEQQAYFKD
-1692 AVNRGDMDT
+1692 SKVRDKKGNL
-1701 AQRMVDEAAK
+1701 MV
-1711 DWGAITNG
+1711 
-1719 NTRAPRP
+1719 
-1726 IHLYHG
+1726 LYHG
-1732 TGAFGF
+1732 TTANFNVFKKGDVGYHFGTKGAARGRVGYGKNVNIKEVYLNITNPIVFDEDLGSWDADYRL
-1738 TRFRDGRIYATVEE
+1738 TRELYDRGIMTQAEAE
-1752 SVASGYNSG
+1752 SV
-1761 RGLGRVRSSSLGY
+1761 L
-1774 IPNDGTVDTAIKNA
+1774 
-1788 KNVLGAELTKLD
+1788 
-1800 DAKTQ
+1800 
-1805 DIISK
+1805 
-1810 ADNILKEVATKVA
+1810 
-1823 ELDEVTDYE
+1823 
-1832 KAGEF
+1832 
-1837 FEYLTEKYGEDKA
+1837 
-1850 VQWTN
+1850 
-1855 NLDSLHYML
+1855 
-1864 AAEYTAEEIVEDGE
+1864 
-1878 WLVHDLERYHEWKQS
+1878 
-1893 LSELWLEERDAIKE
+1893 LS
-1907 STLDKVFR
+1907 
-1915 YLLGYEYGDA
+1915 
-1925 LIDIEY
+1925 
-1931 GLGRLLDD
+1931 DD
-1939 KQKLVNS
+1939 KRYRRTTEAANKKLASVLTSKGYDGIAYQNTFETKKATTSYIVFNS
-1946 NESLIYLDDVI
+1946 N
-1957 EAIEQVKDT
+1957 Q
-1966 GIYDLYGHPGEK
+1966 
-1978 PLIID
+1978 
-1983 EGKRFWDAIPF
+1983 
-1994 ENGFHSTDYIA
+1994 A
-2005 KCAKDNGYTSVLFK
+2005 KETTNKTPTS
-2019 TVLDPSSGGSANVY
+2019 
-2033 ADEYVFFDAE
+2033 
-2043 QVKSADPVTYDDN
+2043 
-2056 GNVIPLSQRF
+2056 
-2066 NAEDPDIRFS
+2066 NADIRFS
-2076 ERDSDTVSNR
+2076 DRDSDTVSNR

-2100 IEKKKLADYKANAEQ
+2100 IEKTKLADYKANAEK

-2127 AEIKDISFSKGTRD
+2127 AEIKEISFSKGKRD
-2141 KARLSALKEEA
+2141 KQRLSTLKEEA

-2202 ERSKAREKESAEAY
+2202 ERSKAREKEIADAY

-2279 ERLAKYDA
+2279 ERLAKYDE

-2295 GNTDKV
+2295 GNTDKAE
-2301 KKLKDTRAN
+2301 KLKKTRAN

-2318 EDKLTRLYAL
+2318 EDKLTRLYTL
-2328 YELLKNSEDP
+2328 YELLKKSEDP

-2355 QEKVGDTPIRKMN
+2355 QEKVGDTPIRKMT

-2420 KEIVGSKPFK
+2420 KEMVGSKPFK

-2461 EETWARDTNEAKTF
+2461 EETWARDTNDAKTF
-2475 FQETARKHGYW
+2475 FQETAKKHGYW
-2486 KWDFK
+2486 KWDFE

-2496 VDKNNRRFELTLD
+2496 VDKNSRRFELTLD

-2519 RDQADLHLDVGGF
+2519 RDQADLHLDIGGF
-2532 VFDDSIEAIEK
+2532 VFDDSIEVIEK
-2543 KHGLPVKYNIKT
+2543 KHGVTLKYNVKT
-2555 QKTYNLTKSELDTII
+2555 QQPYALTKSELDTII

-2607 LFNEKNYFPLKTAQ
+2607 LFKEKNYFPLKTAK
-2621 YYREFNPEKK
+2621 YYREFDPEKK

-2715 NLMIDLNGGARS
+2715 NLMTDLNGGARS

-2775 PNTANLSAEWEE
+2775 PKTANLSAEWEE

-2814 ITAREYDGFKEKASA
+2814 ITAREYDSFKEKASA

-2867 QRLDGEALL
+2867 QKVDGEALL

-2936 GNPKLAA
+2936 GKPKLAA

-2978 YLESLTGEVLEG
+2978 YLESLTGEVLDG
-2990 INILTY
+2990 TNILTY

-3065 LFNVTKGIIDP
+3065 IFNVTKGIIDP
-3076 PEETEGAG
+3076 PEETDGAG
-3084 EAMLEGLRSASP
+3084 EAILEGLRSASP

-3106 KKSLI
+3106 KKNPLI

-3124 LIRDEIANAKENG
+3124 IIRDEIANAKEDG
-3137 KTESEAKSAL
+3137 KTESEAKSAI

>member
-7 DLLKRRKQNK
+7 DLRKLLNQNK
-17 TNKSTITGSDLLAA
+17 TNKSTITGSDLRAA
-31 RKASGIDQKYI
+31 SKASGIDQKYI

-109 YGQYKDSSDYTR
+109 YSQYKDSSDYTR

-132 TTKNTVDL
+132 TTKDTVDQ

-170 IENLFMSKSEEE
+170 LENLFMSKSEEE

-221 RDFDNPDRQA
+221 RDFGNPDRQS
-231 LATEDAKVRE
+231 LAAEDAKVRE

-303 DNAYEILASGV
+303 DDAYEILASGV

-321 VNDGQRLYWDQLTPD
+321 VNDGQRLYWDHLTPD

-436 AKDIDRLT
+436 AKDIDKLT

-478 TTYGV
+478 TTYGA
-483 LMGTGAATSTMKDLY
+483 LMGAGAATSTMKDLY

-508 AGGLLAGAAEEV
+508 AGGLLAGAAEAV

-537 ISQVFKNALIQGGI
+537 ITQVFKNALIQGGI

-600 MGVGYSAAQNVGY
+600 MGGGYSAAQNVAY

-637 LEMYSAQS
+637 LEMYSSQG
-645 GADAKQAVSLSGK
+645 GADATQAVSLSGK

-711 EFIARISRGE
+711 EFTARISRGE

-746 DAASVA
+746 DAVSVA
-752 PRTIKTTENAP
+752 PRTVKTAENAP
-763 EKEKASEGKI
+763 EKEKASESKI
-773 SASEPYAVLP
+773 SASESNIKKPAD
-783 SVTDN
+783 TDN

-826 TAKDLGLNAESAN
+826 TAKELGLNAESAN
-839 VFLKSYDGSM
+839 AFLKSYDGSM

-916 QNKGKLHNSITPTNE
+916 QNKGKLHNTFAPTNE

-988 YDTILFTAAHELT
+988 HDTILFTAAHELT

-1006 WSPAKFKVFAD
+1006 WSPEKFKVFAD

-1030 SALVRAQMTKA
+1030 SELVRAQMRKA
-1041 KENGR
+1041 EKNGR
-1046 TLTFDEAYEELV
+1046 KLTFDEAYEELV

-1088 IKDYLTKLVARI
+1088 IKDYLTKLIARI

-1105 GLVPDS
+1105 GLEPDS
-1111 KEGKFVASLLDSAE
+1111 EEGKFVASLLDSAE

-1132 EAVVDASTAYNEGE
+1132 EAVVDASEAYNEGE

-1204 KMIADDRTRL
+1204 KMIADDRVRL

-1237 TTLCKKRRIYTG
+1237 TTLCKKRRTYTG

-1309 DNPNGWIPN
+1309 DNPNAWIPN

-1370 ARKEYKGEILE
+1370 ARKEYKGEIIE

-1474 TAFDIREKYSKNVG
+1474 TAFDIRKKYSKNVG

-1565 PNEYWDFSKSGKE
+1565 PNEYWDFSKSGKQ

-1605 GRYSLKEDGSTDGY
+1605 GRYSLEKDGSTDGY

-1638 EEVVPSFNMDE
+1638 TAVAPTFNMDE
-1649 ATKMLDEYRGGHA
+1649 ATKMLDEYKGGHA

-1684 DRDSSYMD
+1684 DRDSLGNELSTEQQAYFKD
-1692 AVNRGDMDT
+1692 SKVRDKKGNL
-1701 AQRMVDEAAK
+1701 MV
-1711 DWGAITNG
+1711 
-1719 NTRAPRP
+1719 
-1726 IHLYHG
+1726 LYHG
-1732 TGAFGF
+1732 TTANFNVFKKGDVGYHFGTKGAARGRVGYGKNVNIKEVYLNITNPIVFDEDLGSWDADYRL
-1738 TRFRDGRIYATVEE
+1738 TRELYDRGIMTQAEAE
-1752 SVASGYNSG
+1752 SV
-1761 RGLGRVRSSSLGY
+1761 L
-1774 IPNDGTVDTAIKNA
+1774 
-1788 KNVLGAELTKLD
+1788 
-1800 DAKTQ
+1800 
-1805 DIISK
+1805 
-1810 ADNILKEVATKVA
+1810 
-1823 ELDEVTDYE
+1823 
-1832 KAGEF
+1832 
-1837 FEYLTEKYGEDKA
+1837 
-1850 VQWTN
+1850 
-1855 NLDSLHYML
+1855 
-1864 AAEYTAEEIVEDGE
+1864 
-1878 WLVHDLERYHEWKQS
+1878 
-1893 LSELWLEERDAIKE
+1893 LS
-1907 STLDKVFR
+1907 
-1915 YLLGYEYGDA
+1915 
-1925 LIDIEY
+1925 
-1931 GLGRLLDD
+1931 DD
-1939 KQKLVNS
+1939 KRYRRTTEAANKKLASVLTSKGYDGIAYTNTFETKKATTSYIIFNS
-1946 NESLIYLDDVI
+1946 N
-1957 EAIEQVKDT
+1957 Q
-1966 GIYDLYGHPGEK
+1966 
-1978 PLIID
+1978 
-1983 EGKRFWDAIPF
+1983 
-1994 ENGFHSTDYIA
+1994 A
-2005 KCAKDNGYTSVLFK
+2005 KETTNKTPTS
-2019 TVLDPSSGGSANVY
+2019 
-2033 ADEYVFFDAE
+2033 
-2043 QVKSADPVTYDDN
+2043 
-2056 GNVIPLSQRF
+2056 
-2066 NAEDPDIRFS
+2066 NADIRFS
-2076 ERDSDTVSNR
+2076 DRSSDTVSNR

-2100 IEKKKLADYKANAEQ
+2100 IEKNKLADYKANAEK

-2127 AEIKDISFSKGTRD
+2127 AEIKEISFSKGKRD
-2141 KARLSALKEEA
+2141 KQRLSALKEEA
-2152 TQLTNRINI
+2152 TQLTNRIDI
-2161 YDRRLINLEATS
+2161 YDRRLINLEAFS

-2202 ERSKAREKESAEAY
+2202 ERSKAREKEIAEAY

-2279 ERLAKYDA
+2279 ERLAKYDE

-2295 GNTDKV
+2295 GNTDKAE
-2301 KKLKDTRAN
+2301 KLKKTRAN

-2328 YELLKNSEDP
+2328 YELLKTSEDP

-2355 QEKVGDTPIRKMN
+2355 QEKVGDTPIRKMT

-2405 SNVVTEILSVAKMKD
+2405 SNVVTEILSAAKMKD

-2475 FQETARKHGYW
+2475 FQETAKKHGYW

-2519 RDQADLHLDVGGF
+2519 RDQADLHLDIGGF
-2532 VFDDSIEAIEK
+2532 VFDDNIEVIEK
-2543 KHGLPVKYNIKT
+2543 KHGLPIKYNIKT

-2570 NELADSQK
+2570 DELADSQK
-2578 AFVDEMQTYLSETMG
+2578 AFVDEMQTFLSETMG

-2607 LFNEKNYFPLKTAQ
+2607 LFKEKNYFPLKTAK

-2701 IVSAYGKSAAEYVE
+2701 IVSAYGKSAAEYIE

-2814 ITAREYDGFKEKASA
+2814 ITARDYDGFKEKASA

-3037 VEKAR
+3037 LEKAR

-3076 PEETEGAG
+3076 PEETDGAG

-3106 KKSLI
+3106 KKNPLI

-3124 LIRDEIANAKENG
+3124 LIRDEIANAKEDG
-3137 KTESEAKSAL
+3137 KTESEAKSAI